1 MSEISQ
7 TSNKNLSIHQR
18 SKTPSKI
25 SIHNIYI
32 NKKVQIGKN
41 FSKLKLD
48 TKEKPNSPLLKNQ
61 MRKINRNKFTKNDI
75 NKTQDAIF
83 INPSNGKS
91 TKIKVSNKNKFPR
104 ISSDS
109 TLNNTGNNSSENSE
123 KNKIKKWTKSKTKDY
138 SIDIDN
144 RKLSIMDIPSI
155 NQINFYNRQK
165 KLDSFFSILSKNNV
179 LPFKLRL
186 IFSMKSKY
194 SKEDILKDY
203 HNYLNYKKD
212 IYNKQEKEFILFK
225 PSKTIQCLL
234 GFINKEDENEFVKK
248 HSQYDSNNENEVILF
263 NIFKIFYI
271 ILNKKIPE
279 NDNDIIINFFQKIF
293 KEVNV
298 NNIRGCLLNKICKN
312 LTLSK
317 VELNTINMVLNN
329 SPKIIQD
336 DYLKSIEKEKI
347 FFLIVLFI
355 KELFEYSKKRFN
367 FGNYMILYLYEKAE
381 LNKNK

>member
-1 MSEISQ
+1 
-7 TSNKNLSIHQR
+7 
-18 SKTPSKI
+18 
-25 SIHNIYI
+25 
-32 NKKVQIGKN
+32 
-41 FSKLKLD
+41 
-48 TKEKPNSPLLKNQ
+48 
-61 MRKINRNKFTKNDI
+61 MRKINRNKFAKNDI

-91 TKIKVSNKNKFPR
+91 TKIKVSNKNKFPK

-144 RKLSIMDIPSI
+144 RKLSIMDIPSV

-165 KLDSFFSILSKNNV
+165 KLDLFFSILSKNNV

-203 HNYLNYKKD
+203 HNYLNFKKD

-234 GFINKEDENEFVKK
+234 GFINKEDESEFVKK
-248 HSQYDSNNENEVILF
+248 HSKYDSNNENEVILF

-279 NDNDIIINFFQKIF
+279 NDNEIIINFFQKIF

>member
-91 TKIKVSNKNKFPR
+91 TKIKVSNKNKFPK

>member
-61 MRKINRNKFTKNDI
+61 MRKINRNKFAKNDI

-91 TKIKVSNKNKFPR
+91 TKIKVSNKNKFPK
-104 ISSDS
+104 ISSYS
-109 TLNNTGNNSSENSE
+109 TLNNTGNESSENSE

-138 SIDIDN
+138 STDIDN
-144 RKLSIMDIPSI
+144 RKLSIMDIPSV

-165 KLDSFFSILSKNNV
+165 KLDLFFSILSKNNV

-203 HNYLNYKKD
+203 HNYLNYKKH
-212 IYNKQEKEFILFK
+212 IYNNQEKEFILFK

-234 GFINKEDENEFVKK
+234 GFINKEDESEFIKK
-248 HSQYDSNNENEVILF
+248 HSKYDSNNENEVILF

-279 NDNDIIINFFQKIF
+279 NDNDIIINFFQNIF
-293 KEVNV
+293 KEINV